1 MKIVGPETDSAA
13 ECEPIVR
20 ALSDW
25 FRDEKSVRQYIAGI
39 ATLPTFKLY
48 DDGGLKG
55 FITIKPHYAEA
66 AEIFILGVLPESH
79 GAGLGSLLVEA
90 AEGWL
95 REEGYQ
101 YLQLKTLSDSVE
113 DDYYEATRR
122 FYARRGFVPLEEFP
136 TLWNEHYPCLLMV
149 KRL

>member
-1 MKIVGPETDSAA
+1 M
-13 ECEPIVR
+13 R

-39 ATLPTFKLY
+39 ATLPTFKIY
-48 DDGGLKG
+48 DEEALRG
-55 FITIKPHYAEA
+55 FLTIKPHFPES

-79 GAGLGSLLVEA
+79 GAGLGSKLLEA
-90 AEGWL
+90 AERWL
-95 REEGYQ
+95 REKGYS

-136 TLWNEHYPCLLMV
+136 TLWNDRYPCLLMV